1 MRIDLPILLTP
12 LNVVGLSHVSTYLE
26 LNRRKDFNSNS
37 TLFANTQSNGEK
49 NTFIIPYKLAK
60 NEVAFLR
67 YKVIFQNGLSSS
79 FSPPMMVTTGSNKKE
94 YSLDFYSSIPA
105 TPKLS
110 LVDYEF
116 SNNVPH
122 VDLTLESDDLA
133 FYVGLGNHLSSSW
146 HVMDAYDKIIWESM
160 ENEFDLNSIT
170 IDKKIFEKGG
180 IFKLGLTKKI
190 ESNGQV
196 YDTLMAHKIINVNS
210 NDSLSDADISLN
222 VDFDNFFLYSGGQS
236 MLSYT
241 HGIVNFQYLSIK
253 FYDRNG
259 VLAGEEIKATE
270 SPVYINTGHIEV
282 GRSYNM
288 QVLAYYLDGDGNIR
302 NTLLR
307 DKLFIA
313 EKYALPTT
321 LATTDYGDFT
331 ELGYHEVK
339 GYQDEDITYFNFTD
353 NFTDGQSP
361 IFIKENLIYL
371 GYWLEDGYVLSQH
384 YINIKNLNISTN
396 HRVQMMQKNNGK
408 YLLLGVSSLDNTKI
422 KIVDF
427 NTVNGINNIAVSIE
441 VSSVELVDNII
452 LDALTNISLN
462 RMVFNNNFSENIIH
476 SFVPKTTDLFGA
488 SVPCNFYKE
497 LKDGVLI
504 NRKEF
509 STNGFNTHCVYSN
522 TNLLSAEINKNT
534 TTGAFNFELYLITI
548 SVIGDITKDLVSS
561 FNTIDNLDNE
571 VINDLHT
578 ELFNMDLHTE
588 GLIMGSAM
596 LNTSNLIVSVKD
608 KKDRT
613 YGRYFRY
620 NLNTNTWSKI
630 MDNTGLGKEYENLVL
645 SGFNIF
651 KTKKGNNPVRL
662 KK

>member
-12 LNVVGLSHVSTYLE
+12 LNVVGLSHESTYLE
-26 LNRRKDFNSNS
+26 LNRRKDFNINS
-37 TLFANTQSNGEK
+37 TLFSATQTGPEK

-67 YKVIFQNGLSSS
+67 YKVIFKNGLSSS
-79 FSPPMMVTTGSNKKE
+79 YSPPMMVTTGSNKQE

-116 SNNVPH
+116 TTNVPH

-133 FYVGLGNHLSSSW
+133 FYVGLGTHISSSW
-146 HVMDAYDKIIWESM
+146 HVMDAYEKILWESKD
-160 ENEFDLNSIT
+160 NEFNLNSIT
-170 IDKKIFEKGG
+170 IDKDVFKKDG

-190 ESNGQV
+190 ESNGQI
-196 YDTLMAHKIINVNS
+196 YDTLMAHKIININD

-222 VDFDNFFLYSGGQS
+222 IDFDNFSLFSSGQS
-236 MLSYT
+236 VLNYT

-259 VLAGEEIKATE
+259 ILAGEEIKATE

-302 NTLLR
+302 NTLM
-307 DKLFIA
+307 KEKMFIA

-321 LATTDYGDFT
+321 VTTTDYGDFS

-353 NFTDGQSP
+353 SFADGQSP

-396 HRVQMMQKNNGK
+396 HRVQMIQKNNGK
-408 YLLLGVSSLDNTKI
+408 YLLLGVSNADNSKI

-427 NTVNGINNIAVSIE
+427 YTVNSINNIALSIE
-441 VSSVELVDNII
+441 ISSVELVDNII

-462 RMVFNNNFSENIIH
+462 RIVFNNNFSENIIH
-476 SFVPKTTDLFGA
+476 SFVPKTTDLWGEA
-488 SVPCNFYKE
+488 IPCNFYKE
-497 LKDGVLI
+497 LKDGILLD
-504 NRKEF
+504 RKSF
-509 STNGFNTHCVYSN
+509 DTNGFNTHCVYSN
-522 TNLLSAEINKNT
+522 TNLLSAELNKNND
-534 TTGAFNFELYLITI
+534 TGAFNFNLYLITVSI
-548 SVIGDITKDLVSS
+548 MGNITKELVSS
-561 FNTIDNLDNE
+561 FNTIEHLDNE
-571 VINDLHT
+571 VIKDLHD
-578 ELFNMDLHTE
+578 ELFSTNLHTE

-596 LNTSNLIVSVKD
+596 LNTNNIIVSVKD

-620 NLNTNTWSKI
+620 DLNANTWSKI
-630 MDNTGLGKEYENLVL
+630 LDNTGLGKEYQNLVL

-651 KTKKGNNPVRL
+651 KTKKGFNPVRL